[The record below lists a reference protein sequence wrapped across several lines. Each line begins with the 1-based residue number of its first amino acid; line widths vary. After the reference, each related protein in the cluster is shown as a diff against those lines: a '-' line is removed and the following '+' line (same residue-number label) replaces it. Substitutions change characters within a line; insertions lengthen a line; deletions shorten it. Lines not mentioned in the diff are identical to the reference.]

1 MSGAATGGQ
10 AGTVGPQRVIS
21 PRVMETRHLN
31 REYLDEALNRL
42 ATDPGYQPKGWS
54 PAEMADF
61 RLLVQCARAATGDT
75 DLRHLRMLRIK
86 AIDDSDPNRARAT
99 VGSSRVI
106 GLTFKDS
113 TSDPTVV
120 FELVTPEMDAL

>member
-1 MSGAATGGQ
+1 M
-10 AGTVGPQRVIS
+10 
-21 PRVMETRHLN
+21 N

-42 ATDPGYQPKGWS
+42 ATDPGHQPKGWS

-61 RLLVQCARAATGDT
+61 RLLVQCARAATVDT

-86 AIDDSDPNRARAT
+86 TIDESDPHRARAM

-106 GLTFKDS
+106 GLTFKDPD
-113 TSDPTVV
+113 SDPTVV
-120 FELVTPEMDAL
+120 FELLTREMDAL